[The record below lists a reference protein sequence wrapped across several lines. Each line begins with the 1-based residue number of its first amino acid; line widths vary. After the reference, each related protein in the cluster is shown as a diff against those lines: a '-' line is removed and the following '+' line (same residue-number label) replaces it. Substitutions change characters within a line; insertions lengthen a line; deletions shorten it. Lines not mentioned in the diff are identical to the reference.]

1 MFLPI
6 MIALMTT
13 VAVSE
18 DRALP
23 VRTGGVGALEGS
35 PKVNPDRPPHVKI
48 EDPRSS
54 QDMNISQEEMDL
66 LQQLEL
72 LETWDILKSSD
83 MDEEM
88 KEQEK

>member
-1 MFLPI
+1 MFLPVVL
-6 MIALMTT
+6 ALMTM
-13 VAVSE
+13 VAASE

-35 PKVNPDRPPHVKI
+35 PKVNPDRPPHVKMD
-48 EDPRSS
+48 DPQSS
-54 QDMNISQEEMDL
+54 QEINISQEEMEL

-72 LETWDILKSSD
+72 LETWDILESSD